1 MSRFADDDGSAEP
14 GAAAA
19 LAAFAAG
26 RASEHDAVQALSR
39 TRMLVPVVAAEA
51 AGRPAGEGGSGAAA
65 ARQAGAARAGAARAG
80 PADAASVHR
89 SSEMSVPT
97 LVGRDGRRAV
107 LAFTSVAALGRWRA
121 GARPVPTAAIDVWR
135 AAVADDCAVVID
147 VAGPMPLAVDGARL
161 RALALGEPAPPPQQ
175 DPDVITAV
183 RAAGAGQPGVTAVS
197 LAAGTGSS
205 DLVVRLTLAPGL
217 SDRQRKQAA
226 GAVAEAVLGQL
237 GARLRRGIAVAIE
250 TAG

>member
-26 RASEHDAVQALSR
+26 QASERDAVQALSR

-51 AGRPAGEGGSGAAA
+51 AGRPAGEGGSAAA
-65 ARQAGAARAGAARAG
+65 PARQAGAAKAG
-80 PADAASVHR
+80 PASVHR
-89 SSEMSVPT
+89 SEMSVPT

-121 GARPVPTAAIDVWR
+121 GARPVPTEAIDVWR

-147 VAGPMPLAVDGARL
+147 VAGPVPLAVDGARL
-161 RALALGEPAPPPQQ
+161 RALALGEPVPPPQQ
-175 DPDVITAV
+175 DPDVIAAV
-183 RAAGAGQPGVTAVS
+183 RAAGAGQPGVTAIS
-197 LAAGTGSS
+197 LAAGTGGS
-205 DLVVRLTLAPGL
+205 DLAVRLKLAPGL
-217 SDRQRKQAA
+217 SNGQRQRAA
-226 GAVAEAVLGQL
+226 AAVAEAVLGQL

-250 TAG
+250 TEG